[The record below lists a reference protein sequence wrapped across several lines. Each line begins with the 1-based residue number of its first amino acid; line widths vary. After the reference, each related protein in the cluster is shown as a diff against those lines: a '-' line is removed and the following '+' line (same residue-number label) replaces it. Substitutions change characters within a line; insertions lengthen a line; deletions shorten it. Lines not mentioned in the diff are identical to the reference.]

1 MAEVEVNRNE
11 ELKTSL
17 NPARNAG
24 ESFEDY
30 KVRRA
35 AVNKVLKQR
44 LSGGEYVYENKFVAV
59 PGTEDPETGQPKMKG
74 IPYVKS
80 Y

>member
-1 MAEVEVNRNE
+1 MAQVEVNRSE
-11 ELKTSL
+11 ELRTSL

-35 AVNKVLKQR
+35 AANKVLKMR
-44 LSGGEYVYENKFVAV
+44 LKGGSYFYENKFVPV
-59 PGTEDPETGQPKMKG
+59 PGTEDPETGQPVLKG